1 MLLTQG
7 IEEIAEQ
14 AYQMNTHTENLGARR
29 LHAIIE
35 KVVEEISFKAPN
47 YKGK

>member
-1 MLLTQG
+1 MIISIKA

-14 AYQMNTHTENLGARR
+14 AYQMNLLTENLGARR

-35 KVVEEISFKAPN
+35 KVME
-47 YKGK
+47 